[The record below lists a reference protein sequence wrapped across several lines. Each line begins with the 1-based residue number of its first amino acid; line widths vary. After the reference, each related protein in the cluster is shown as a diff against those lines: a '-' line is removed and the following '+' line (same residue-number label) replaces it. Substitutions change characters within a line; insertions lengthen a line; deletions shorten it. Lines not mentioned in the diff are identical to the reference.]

1 MGSNR
6 SARVGECGVMGKA
19 ESRETF
25 GMSDDKTAQDLSA
38 ITRYL
43 DGDDDTFRDVDSWVR
58 RELGARYPSLSHE
71 IEDLCQSIHI
81 KLLENLRSGRFHG
94 RSTLRTYVIGITHYT
109 AIDRIRQVYR
119 ERIHSPGWD
128 PMGGS
133 AGESPYKSIAEL
145 QERQVLHLAM
155 LDAPA
160 ACKELWRLTFIE
172 KLSYEE
178 IGSRLSIPPGT
189 VKSRMW
195 YCRRKLLAVI
205 ERIER
210 RGKRSGA

>member
-1 MGSNR
+1 
-6 SARVGECGVMGKA
+6 
-19 ESRETF
+19 
-25 GMSDDKTAQDLSA
+25 MSDENGSDLSA
-38 ITRYL
+38 IQRYL
-43 DGDDDTFRDVDSWVR
+43 DGDDDTFHKVDSWVR
-58 RELGARYPSLSHE
+58 RELRHRYPSLSHE
-71 IEDLCQSIHI
+71 LEDLCQSIHI

-94 RSTLRTYVIGITHYT
+94 RSKLRTYALGIAHFT

-133 AGESPYKSIAEL
+133 AGESPYKSIADL
-145 QERQVLHLAM
+145 QERQVLQLAM

-160 ACKELWRLTFIE
+160 ACKELWRLTFLE
-172 KLSYEE
+172 KLPYED
-178 IGSRLSIPPGT
+178 IGRRLSIPPGT

-205 ERIER
+205 ERIGR
-210 RGKRSGA
+210 RRKRTGA